1 MNGQGSPSGLGP
13 RMNGQGSPSG
23 LRSSRV
29 VLGLESGADHLA
41 AAIVDDAGVVAEA
54 RFRRGP
60 DRSDAL
66 LALVAGL
73 LERAGLTLGDVA
85 LIAVPRGPGSF
96 TGIRV
101 GLSLAQG
108 LSLGSGVPVW
118 PVSSLAALA
127 MNAVIP
133 DAPVSNVLALLDA
146 RRGEVYAGLYRLR
159 AGRPPLT
166 LLAPRAATC
175 EVALAAAR
183 EALPE
188 GGERM
193 TVLGS
198 GAVAYGVAT
207 PLGDARDAVHVASAL
222 TVAELARREWAEAG
236 WDLAAAPPVDPAYL
250 RKSEAEIAADL
261 KEGRAS

>member
-1 MNGQGSPSGLGP
+1 MSAPGSGRVGANDPP
-13 RMNGQGSPSG
+13 R
-23 LRSSRV
+23 RV
-29 VLGLESGADHLA
+29 VLGLESGADHLGA
-41 AAIVDDAGVVAEA
+41 ALIDDAGLVAEA
-54 RFRRGP
+54 RQRRGP

-73 LERAGLTLGDVA
+73 LERSAIAPGELA

-108 LSLGSGVPVW
+108 LSLATGVPVW

-127 MNAVIP
+127 MNATIP
-133 DAPVSNVLALLDA
+133 DALVLSLLDA

-159 AGRPPLT
+159 AARPPLT

-175 EVALAAAR
+175 ELALAAAR

-198 GAVAYGVAT
+198 GALAYGLAT
-207 PLGDARDAVHVASAL
+207 AWGDAGGRTDAVHVASAL

-236 WDLAAAPPVDPAYL
+236 WDLGAAPPVDPAYL